1 MLTEQIKA
9 FRETRFGW
17 LGPDGTL
24 VPCPMFDHISALSTA
39 PELAEAVTR
48 YKEEVASNEEAM
60 YETLSMLGPD
70 DHPEMH
76 RFEGMNDDARA
87 KLTRAAYEAGWI
99 RLGLMY
105 DQQAVPRDRTRVRD
119 FMQNPVFMLE
129 AEGYDQP
136 IDTQMRLIEDLA
148 AILEARVEARQMGF
162 VTVKMTKRT
171 NQTMFLEKK
180 TRDDLAKQGKV
191 V

>member
-17 LGPDGTL
+17 LQPDGTL
-24 VPCPMFDHISALSTA
+24 RPCPMYDHISVLGSS
-39 PELAEAVTR
+39 PDLFDAVR
-48 YKEEVASNEEAM
+48 AYKEEVDANEEAM
-60 YETLSMLGPD
+60 NEALAVLAPE

-76 RFEGMNDDARA
+76 RFGGMNDDARA

-105 DQQAVPRDRTRVRD
+105 DQQAVPRDRARIADYMR
-119 FMQNPVFMLE
+119 NPVFMLE

-136 IDTQMRLIEDLA
+136 IVKQKRQIEDLA
-148 AILEARVEARQMGF
+148 AILEARIEARQMGV
-162 VTVKMTKRT
+162 VTVQMTKRRS
-171 NQTMFLEKK
+171 QEMMLEKR
-180 TRDDLAKQGKV
+180 TRDDLAKQGKLV
-191 V
+191 

>member
-1 MLTEQIKA
+1 MLTEQIKE
-9 FRETRFGW
+9 FRDTRFGW
-17 LGPDGTL
+17 LQPDGTL
-24 VPCPMFDHISALSTA
+24 RPCPMYDHVSVLGSSPDLFD
-39 PELAEAVTR
+39 AVR
-48 YKEEVASNEEAM
+48 AYKEEVESNEEAM
-60 YETLSMLGPD
+60 NEALAMLGPD

-76 RFEGMNDDARA
+76 RFSGMNDDARA

-105 DQQAVPRDRTRVRD
+105 DQHAVPRDRARVAD
-119 FMQNPVFMLE
+119 FMRNPVFMLE

-136 IDTQMRLIEDLA
+136 IVKQKRLLEDLA
-148 AILEARVEARQMGF
+148 AILDARFEARQMGV
-162 VTVKMTKRT
+162 VTVQMTKRRT
-171 NQTMFLEKK
+171 QEMMLIKA

>member
-1 MLTEQIKA
+1 MLTEQIKE

-17 LGPDGTL
+17 LRPDGTL
-24 VPCPMFDHISALSTA
+24 VPCPMYDHISALGSS
-39 PELAEAVTR
+39 PDLAEAVAR
-48 YKEEVASNEEAM
+48 YTEEVNANEEAM
-60 YETLSMLGPD
+60 NEALSMLGPD

-76 RFEGMNDDARA
+76 RFSGMNDDARA

-105 DQQAVPRDRTRVRD
+105 DQQAVPRDRARVRD

-136 IDTQMRLIEDLA
+136 IADQQRLIEDLA
-148 AILEARVEARQMGF
+148 AILEARVESRQMGV
-162 VTVKMTKRT
+162 VTVQMTKRRT
-171 NQTMFLEKK
+171 QEMMLEKR
-180 TRDDLAKQGKV
+180 TRDDLTKQGKLV
-191 V
+191 